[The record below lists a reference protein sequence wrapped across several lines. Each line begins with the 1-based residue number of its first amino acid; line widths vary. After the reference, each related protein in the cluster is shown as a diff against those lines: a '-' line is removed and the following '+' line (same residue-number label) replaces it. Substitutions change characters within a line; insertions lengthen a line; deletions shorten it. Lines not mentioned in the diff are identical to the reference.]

1 MSVQRHI
8 QLVVAAILTS
18 TLVSCIDVHEEIWL
32 NPDGSGR
39 MDLAYTIPASAAKL
53 QGGEAG
59 IHQMI
64 DSFLDRTH
72 QIHCSR
78 CDITS
83 DAERLTI
90 RFQGSFESAL
100 DLLNPSI
107 RKSFEK
113 LPPTAS
119 SLIGRIDVQR
129 SGWGLD
135 FSRTIYPNK
144 ALPGAIFLP
153 SSQVRGRN
161 LTYIMHLPVG
171 VSETNAT
178 HVSNAGRTLVWSY
191 SLSQALQKPIIH
203 HFKASIPI
211 PWKWIA
217 TAAVILTTSW
227 LLLRKFWS
235 RRASITDE

>member
-1 MSVQRHI
+1 MPTLRHI
-8 QLVVAAILTS
+8 QLVVAAILTAS
-18 TLVSCIDVHEEIWL
+18 LVSCIDVHEEMWL

-39 MDLAYTIPASAAKL
+39 MDFTYSLPASAAKL
-53 QGGEAG
+53 QGGEVG

-64 DSFLDRTH
+64 DSFLDHTH

-78 CDITS
+78 CDVTT
-83 DAERLTI
+83 DNERLTI

-100 DLLNPSI
+100 DLLNPSL
-107 RKSFEK
+107 RKSFEN
-113 LPPTAS
+113 LPSTAQ

-135 FSRTIYPNK
+135 FSRAIYPNK

-153 SSQVRGRN
+153 SSQIRGRN
-161 LTYIMHLPVG
+161 LTYIMHLPG
-171 VSETNAT
+171 TATETNAT
-178 HVSNAGRTLVWSY
+178 LVTDAGRTLVWSH
-191 SLSQALQKPIIH
+191 SLSQALERPIIQ

-217 TAAVILTTSW
+217 TVAGILTTTW
-227 LLLRKFWS
+227 LVLRKFWP
-235 RRASITDE
+235 RRAVINGD